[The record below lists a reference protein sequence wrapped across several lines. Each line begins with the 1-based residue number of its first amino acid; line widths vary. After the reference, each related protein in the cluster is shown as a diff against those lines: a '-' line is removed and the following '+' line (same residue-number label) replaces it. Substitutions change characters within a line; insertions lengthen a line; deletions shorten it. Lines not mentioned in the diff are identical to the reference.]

1 MDQLELLW
9 QYQQVDIEV
18 ERYEREMRANPN
30 RQKLLKQRDF
40 ILDQQTVV
48 KRIEGEVTVMAD
60 RLEALQ
66 DEVVRLR
73 DAVSETAAALDAAP
87 PQALSGVRENVSAF
101 QKLLESITRY
111 EAELH
116 KMRKDAENRDKQ
128 QHEARVR
135 AAKVKGEFD
144 QLKAAYDTEYKDQQG
159 ALDKLKAQAQKAAE
173 GITPAMLDHYNTI
186 KRHSMPPMARLNE
199 DRCGGC
205 NMSLPSVVLHKIR
218 SGSVTVECENCGRII
233 LVRQE

>member
-18 ERYEREMRANPN
+18 ERYEREV
-30 RQKLLKQRDF
+30 RQDPDRQTLLKHRDF
-40 ILDQQTVV
+40 IVKQQEAI
-48 KRIEGEVTVMAD
+48 KRIESEVAVMAD

-73 DAVSETAAALDAAP
+73 DAVSDLTAQLGKQEPGDLDTT
-87 PQALSGVRENVSAF
+87 REMMATA
-101 QKLLESITRY
+101 QRLIATITRY
-111 EAELH
+111 EGELS
-116 KMRKDAENRDKQ
+116 KMRKEAEARDQQ
-128 QHEARVR
+128 QHEVRLR
-135 AAKVKGEFD
+135 AAKVKVEYD
-144 QLKAAYDTEYKDQQG
+144 QLKTKYDEAYKVQTAE
-159 ALDKLKAQAQKAAE
+159 LERLKAHAAKAAQAIAPE
-173 GITPAMLDHYNTI
+173 AMDRYNTI

-218 SGSVTVECENCGRII
+218 VGSDMVECENCGRIL
-233 LVRQE
+233 LVK